1 MLSLLRAL
9 PGAVSQGLIW
19 GILALGVY
27 VTFKVL
33 DFADLTVDSSLC
45 TGGAVSAM
53 LILAGVHP
61 LLTLPIAMLAGMCA
75 GVITGLLNTK
85 LGIPPILSGILT
97 QLALYSVNIRIMG
110 RSNIGL
116 NKKATII
123 SLGNIPMAILT
134 GVAVAAVVIIALYWF
149 FGTELGCAVRA
160 TGNNRKMVRAQGVNT
175 NSMKMVGLVL
185 SNGLVGLAGALLAQ
199 YQGYADINMGRGAIV
214 IGLASVIIGEVIFG
228 VRFNFSYQLG
238 SIVCGSIIYFAII
251 AIVLQMGLRTDDL
264 KLFSALVV
272 SLALGLPYLHKK
284 YGKAG
289 QKAAVAAGGSAAELA
304 GMAQTL
310 VDSASAEEKGE

>member
-1 MLSLLRAL
+1 MSLLRAL
-9 PGAVSQGLIW
+9 PGAMSQGLIW

-27 VTFKVL
+27 VTYKIL

-45 TGGAVSAM
+45 TGGAVSAV
-53 LILAGVHP
+53 LIIAGVHP

-75 GVITGLLNTK
+75 GMITGMLNTK
-85 LGIPPILSGILT
+85 LGIPPILAGILT

-116 NKKATII
+116 NKQPTII

-134 GVAVAAVVIIALYWF
+134 GLLVVAVVIAGLYWF
-149 FGTELGCAVRA
+149 FGTEIGCAIRA

-175 NSMKMVGLVL
+175 NSMKMLGLTI
-185 SNGLVGLAGALLAQ
+185 SNGMVGLAGALLAQ
-199 YQGYADINMGRGAIV
+199 YQGNADINMGRGAIV

-228 VRFNFSYQLG
+228 TRFNFAYQLG

-251 AIVLQMGLRTDDL
+251 ALVLQLGLHTDDL
-264 KLFSALVV
+264 KLFSATVV
-272 SLALGLPYLHKK
+272 AIALGLPYLRQK

-289 QKAAVAAGGSAAELA
+289 KKAAAGNTVASELA
-304 GMAQTL
+304 DLAQTA
-310 VDSASAEEKGE
+310 VNGVMPEEKGE